1 VTVLPVK
8 CKLKNSNQCNKY
20 RFSLHFD
27 LSLSD
32 VNVRQGNFVFSV
44 SEARYKDKKFEE
56 LIQDLTKPDD
66 ESKQVSWIVHFER

>member
-1 VTVLPVK
+1 
-8 CKLKNSNQCNKY
+8 
-20 RFSLHFD
+20 
-27 LSLSD
+27 LSD